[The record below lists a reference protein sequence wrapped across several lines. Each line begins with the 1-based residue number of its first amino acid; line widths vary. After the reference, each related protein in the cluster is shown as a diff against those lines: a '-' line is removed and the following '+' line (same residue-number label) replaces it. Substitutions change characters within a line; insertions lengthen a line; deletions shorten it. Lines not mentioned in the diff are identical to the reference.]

1 MSQQRPRVIFFFM
14 HGCPHCERTWPA
26 WDKAKGQL
34 RKVAAVEETESKEV
48 SPDDGVS
55 SFPTFIVRMG
65 NKEVKRVEGAREN
78 PKQLIKELGLR
89 ASRRR
94 GSLRRRTN
102 RRRRQL
108 TKRTLRN
115 YKAL

>member
-14 HGCPHCERTWPA
+14 KGCDHCKRTWPA
-26 WDKAKGQL
+26 WDRVKPKVKA
-34 RKVAAVEETESKEV
+34 VADIEERESAEV
-48 SPDDGVS
+48 SPSDGVS
-55 SFPTFIVRMG
+55 SFPTFTVRMG
-65 NKEVKRVEGAREN
+65 DREIKRIEGAREN
-78 PKQLIKELGLR
+78 PKELLKELGL
-89 ASRRR
+89 RRR

-102 RRRRQL
+102 RRKRQL